1 MALIITI
8 IILGAAV
15 IIVSLV
21 VLKSLLAPRRVASIA
36 GLLKQNKSAA
46 AIRAAKRIL
55 AKDSRNADARYLLGL
70 AYLAENKPE
79 LALVEFQTV
88 NQIGHFDGYVKEVPF
103 RKKIA
108 ELYAKFNHPEE
119 ALKEYLLLIK
129 KEPNNAEHHLAAAKL
144 FEERNRSGKAI
155 ALYRKAV
162 ELDPQNAE
170 AHMGLGL
177 LYYRAKKTIDARAE
191 LEAALKLQPDHP
203 ESRYYMGKIQKEFKE
218 FTAALSSFE
227 KASRDERFRVRSLVE
242 RGSVYISMNN
252 LDAGIAELERAI
264 KLSNDDGANE
274 TLHARYFLAAC
285 YERQRRLDLA
295 VEQWEKIYAKKPTF
309 KDTAEKLGQ
318 YHELRTDDRMK
329 DYMTSGDD
337 EYGEICS
344 AIATHLGLQV
354 RDVSVHGDGCEVV
367 AVEGQSKWRNARK
380 MPQLLRFLRV
390 TNPIDESSVRNLHED
405 MKKQNV
411 TRGTLITSSSFSR
424 TAVEFAETRPIHLVN
439 REKLQDM
446 LKQIKW

>member
-108 ELYAKFNHPEE
+108 ELYAKFNQPEE

>member
-1 MALIITI
+1 M
-8 IILGAAV
+8 

-36 GLLKQNKSAA
+36 GLLKQNKSTA

-108 ELYAKFNHPEE
+108 ELYAKFNQPEE
-119 ALKEYLLLIK
+119 ALKEYLLLMK
-129 KEPNNAEHHLAAAKL
+129 KEPNNSEHHLKAAKL

-162 ELDPQNAE
+162 ELDPQSAE

-227 KASRDERFRVRSLVE
+227 KASRDERFRVRSLIE
-242 RGSVYISMNN
+242 RGSAYISMNN
-252 LDAGIAELERAI
+252 IDAGIAELERAI

-295 VEQWEKIYAKKPTF
+295 VEQWEKIYTKKPTF

-337 EYGEICS
+337 EYAEICN
-344 AIATHLGLQV
+344 AIASHLGLQV
-354 RDVSVHGDGCEVV
+354 RDVSVHGDGCEVI

-411 TRGTLITSSSFSR
+411 TRGMLITSSNFSR
-424 TAVEFAETRPIHLVN
+424 TAVEFAETRPINLVD
-439 REKLQDM
+439 RDKLQDM
-446 LKQIKW
+446 LKQIDW